1 MIPIRNGVIIAFVS
15 EVGKQVLNS
24 TKPLVKIPVQKAP
37 AKIKGRKILTV
48 TTEQLLELVGQKN
61 GIFKKMPSG
70 IVSLNDKVAKRP
82 VVMNKNK
89 IIVSGLPNVKLFKKL
104 LN

>member
-1 MIPIRNGVIIAFVS
+1 M
-15 EVGKQVLNS
+15 LNS

-37 AKIKGRKILTV
+37 TKIKGRKVLTV

-61 GIFKKMPSG
+61 GIFKKLPSG
-70 IVSLNDKVAKRP
+70 IVSLNDKTIQTIKRP

-89 IIVSGLPNVKLFKKL
+89 IIVSGIPNVS
-104 LN
+104 NI